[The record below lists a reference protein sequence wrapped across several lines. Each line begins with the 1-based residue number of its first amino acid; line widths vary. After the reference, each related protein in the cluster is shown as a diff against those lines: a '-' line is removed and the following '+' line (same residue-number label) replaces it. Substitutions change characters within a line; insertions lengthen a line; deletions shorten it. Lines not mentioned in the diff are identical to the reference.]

1 MNHSYIH
8 IQLLVSHRPSPAF
21 KSQSPTVPRMK
32 DQRYQIVNLQ
42 YNVMHKS
49 KGKYC
54 SVYENIKYAYSLF
67 TGLAH
72 DESSVLVQ

>member
-1 MNHSYIH
+1 
-8 IQLLVSHRPSPAF
+8 
-21 KSQSPTVPRMK
+21 MK

-67 TGLAH
+67 TGMAH